1 MKRKYKVVVFALVIG
16 FAFAISAPMTLAKDL
31 TKKDLVEQAR
41 SKITEISV
49 EEAKAQLDKGGAIF
63 MDCREPREYK
73 QGHIPGAI
81 NIPRGLLEF
90 KIAKVVP
97 DKTTKIVMYCRSGG
111 RASLACCSLEPMG
124 YKNVVSIRGGW
135 LAWTKAG
142 YPVE

>member
-90 KIAKVVP
+90 KIAKVAP

>member
-1 MKRKYKVVVFALVIG
+1 
-16 FAFAISAPMTLAKDL
+16 MTLAKDL